1 MDEALGSHSYVSWW
15 NEENYETKSEE
26 QWHLGFQH
34 WSSKQ
39 GFTCLYF
46 WSSVVQENRA
56 YFIKYSRV
64 QPQLFN
70 AISSVY
76 IYYSPT
82 KPFNIQVENFQAQGD
97 LIQLS
102 FVIKELW
109 EIKDLFTWGH
119 NKHS

>member
-1 MDEALGSHSYVSWW
+1 MKL
-15 NEENYETKSEE
+15 N
-26 QWHLGFQH
+26 LR
-34 WSSKQ
+34 SSDTLAFNTDHQSKV
-39 GFTCLYF
+39 CLYF
-46 WSSVVQENRA
+46 WSSVVQENHA

-70 AISSVY
+70 AISSVS

-102 FVIKELW
+102 FVIKELR
-109 EIKDLFTWGH
+109 EIKDLIT
-119 NKHS
+119 